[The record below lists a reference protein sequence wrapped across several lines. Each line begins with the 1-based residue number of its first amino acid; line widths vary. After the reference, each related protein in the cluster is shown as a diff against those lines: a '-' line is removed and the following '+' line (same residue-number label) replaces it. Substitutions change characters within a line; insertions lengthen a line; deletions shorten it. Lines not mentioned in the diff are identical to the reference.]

1 MIIISKKRLIFLSV
15 VTIFVILSLSSCR
28 SDKSEG
34 SRCSIDNDCPLAGK
48 CEAVKCVDS
57 YCQKQKTTDCCGNG
71 ACEDKIGEDVCSCK
85 ADCPGSCEG
94 PVEFTLPGGVKQKSK
109 YFEYGCG
116 GGNESERR
124 CIIRYD
130 LSEIDPR
137 EEYHEISK
145 DNILVGL
152 TVEYDQPFV
161 IRQKK
166 MDIELQLKD
175 YNNEKVMLP
184 LRINE
189 VRIMESALLLG
200 RKRDIK
206 KDLSKVGELYST
218 TIPLDYSMGLPE
230 EQKSVSI
237 EVDYQYKKLKK
248 IQAKDSDGK
257 VKYDDNG
264 EPLYTYVDDGLLIS
278 KDVKTLKNKIYFL
291 DPDYDEI
298 KVDFSQD

>member
-1 MIIISKKRLIFLSV
+1 MIISKKILIFL
-15 VTIFVILSLSSCR
+15 IFVILVLSSC
-28 SDKSEG
+28 SPDKSEG

-48 CEAVKCVDS
+48 CEVAQCVDS
-57 YCQKQKTTDCCGNG
+57 YCQKQKITDCCGNG
-71 ACEDKIGEDVCSCK
+71 VCEDKIGEDVCSCK
-85 ADCPGSCEG
+85 VDCAGSCEG
-94 PVEFTLPGGVKQKSK
+94 PVEFTLPGGVKTQSK
-109 YFEYGCG
+109 YFDYGCG
-116 GGNESERR
+116 EGNESERR

-145 DNILVGL
+145 DNILAGL
-152 TVEYDQPFV
+152 TVKYIQPFV
-161 IRQKK
+161 IKQHN
-166 MDIELQLKD
+166 IGVEIQLKAFD
-175 YNNEKVMLP
+175 DEKVMLP

-189 VRIMESALLLG
+189 IRVMESALLLG

-257 VKYDDNG
+257 VKYDNNG
-264 EPLYTYVDDGLLIS
+264 EPIYVYVDDGLFIS
-278 KDVKTLKNKIYFL
+278 KDAKTLKNRIYFL